1 MPKIKYNLKN
11 VHLAPRTETKDGV
24 SYEKPIA
31 FPGAK
36 SIALDAQGEITKFYA
51 DGMVYWQAASNN
63 GYEGDLEMALFT
75 DEIREKI
82 LSEIK
87 DINGVIFENADAIP
101 KSFALLFEI
110 STDEKGY
117 RFCFYNCTM
126 TRPSTESETAEET
139 IEPGTESAT
148 ISCAP
153 EKNGIIRG
161 RTTEETNEEVYNN
174 WYNEVYIKKDSQV
187 NGEEG

>member
-1 MPKIKYNLKN
+1 MAKVKYNLKN
-11 VHLAPRTETKDGV
+11 VHVAPRSEENGVVTYET
-24 SYEKPIA
+24 PIA

-36 SIALDAQGEITKFYA
+36 SISLEAQGDIVKYYA
-51 DGMVYWQAASNN
+51 DGIVYWQSASNN

-82 LSEIK
+82 LSE
-87 DINGVIFENADAIP
+87 VIDSAKVILEKADALP

-126 TRPSTESETAEET
+126 TRPSTESETTEET

-153 EKNGIIRG
+153 EINGTIRA
-161 RTTEETNEEVYNN
+161 RTTAETGDDLYNG
-174 WYNEVYIKKDSQV
+174 WYDEVYISAP
-187 NGEEG
+187 

>member
-11 VHLAPRTETKDGV
+11 VHFAPRTENELGV
-24 SYEKPIA
+24 SYETPIA

-36 SIALDAQGEITKFYA
+36 AISLEAQGEITKFYA

-87 DINGVIFENADAIP
+87 DAAGVLLEDANALP

-117 RFCFYNCTM
+117 RFCFYNCTI
-126 TRPSTESETAEET
+126 TRPSTESETVEET
-139 IEPGTESAT
+139 IEPGTENAT

-153 EKNGIIRG
+153 ESNGIVRA
-161 RTTEETNEEVYNN
+161 RTTMETNEDVYNN
-174 WYNEVYIKKDSQV
+174 WYQAVYVKTEQEA
-187 NGEEG
+187 G